1 MGNHLGRGTSMKRE
15 NTSLKAQG
23 DALTMVIQEMFTL
36 LEDYAPAWYT
46 EELHNRAAA
55 ALQQR
60 VMLGDTL
67 LDLYSLLEEYGPAWY
82 TEELHRKAKS
92 VVQISKSI

>member
-1 MGNHLGRGTSMKRE
+1 MGNHLGRGTSMKRD
-15 NTSLKAQG
+15 NSLKAQG

-46 EELHNRAAA
+46 EEHHNRAAA

-60 VMLGDTL
+60 AMLGDTL
-67 LDLYSLLEEYGPAWY
+67 LDLYSLLEQYGPAWY
-82 TEELHRKAKS
+82 TEELHRKAES
-92 VVQISKSI
+92 AVQISKSS

>member
-1 MGNHLGRGTSMKRE
+1 MGNHLGSGTSMKRE

-23 DALTMVIQEMFTL
+23 DALTMVIQEMITL
-36 LEDYAPAWYT
+36 LEDYAPTWYT
-46 EELHNRAAA
+46 EEHHDRATA

-60 VMLGDTL
+60 AMLGDTL

-82 TEELHRKAKS
+82 TEELHRKAES
-92 VVQISKSI
+92 AMQTSKTS